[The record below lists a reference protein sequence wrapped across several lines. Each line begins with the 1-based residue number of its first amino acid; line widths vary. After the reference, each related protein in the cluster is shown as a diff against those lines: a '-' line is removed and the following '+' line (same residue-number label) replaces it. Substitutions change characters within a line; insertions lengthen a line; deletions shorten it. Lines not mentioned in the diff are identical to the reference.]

1 MDKNTRIVGAA
12 LAAAAGLFLAGCDNA
27 EPEEPAAEE
36 EVVEEDVPENE
47 MAESEMASDPG
58 AGETG
63 TAEDAPTAADA
74 EDMMPEG
81 DPGEAAMDPE
91 AAAGG

>member
-36 EVVEEDVPENE
+36 EVAEEGIPENDVEEPEV
-47 MAESEMASDPG
+47 G
-58 AGETG
+58 GEVGDMQDTG
-63 TAEDAPTAADA
+63 E
-74 EDMMPEG
+74 
-81 DPGEAAMDPE
+81 DPE
-91 AAAGG
+91 VTEEG